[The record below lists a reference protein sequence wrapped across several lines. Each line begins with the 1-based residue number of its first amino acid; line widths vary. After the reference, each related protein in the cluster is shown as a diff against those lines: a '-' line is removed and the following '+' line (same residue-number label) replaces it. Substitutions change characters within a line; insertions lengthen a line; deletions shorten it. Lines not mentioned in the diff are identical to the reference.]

1 MGFYCDKFEVF
12 DSQYGFGG
20 VLILFICKIRE
31 VGCSLLNIT
40 LREILHKKR
49 PVQLV
54 IDIIVDLV
62 IFCCYFDG
70 FLKLF

>member
-20 VLILFICKIRE
+20 ALILFICKIRE

-40 LREILHKKR
+40 LRGILHKK
-49 PVQLV
+49 
-54 IDIIVDLV
+54 
-62 IFCCYFDG
+62 
-70 FLKLF
+70 